1 MNLIK
6 KAAWAL
12 MASALIFTSCSDD
25 DDNNDLKLGDKEGN
39 LLVTFGSSF
48 PEPQLTFQKIDETA
62 KAEFK
67 NEEIR
72 WGYTSDLILNKLRK
86 GEGEGSLNGK
96 VIDNDTPQ
104 EALEVMVKDGYSTFY
119 IQSLHVI
126 PGEEFDE
133 LKEAVEEF
141 ETKYEGVHVKVGT
154 PLLNSDED
162 IKAVA
167 KVLAKKFE
175 AQVAEGPVLLM
186 GHGTP
191 HKADA
196 QYNKL
201 QAELTLLNADF
212 FVGTVEGI
220 GFGQDDN
227 EGKGPLAIGSLVE
240 KVKAKFPKGTKVTI
254 TPLMSIAGDHANND
268 MNGKTEST
276 DPMEQ
281 SWRERLEAEG
291 YEVVDIMKGLGDY
304 DEINAIWMSH
314 LKAIK

>member
-1 MNLIK
+1 MNLFK

-12 MASALIFTSCSDD
+12 MATTVMFTACSDD
-25 DDNNDLKLGDKEGN
+25 DDNSEFKLGDKEGN

-62 KAEFK
+62 KKEFK

-72 WGYTSDLILNKLRK
+72 WGYTSDLILNKLRQ
-86 GEGEGSLNGK
+86 GNGEGSLNGT

-104 EALEVMVKDGYSTFY
+104 EALEVMVKEGYSTFY
-119 IQSLHVI
+119 VQSLHVI
-126 PGEEFDE
+126 PGEEFEE
-133 LKEAVEEF
+133 LNEAIEAF
-141 ETKYEGVHVKVGT
+141 EHKYEGVKVKVGT
-154 PLLNSDED
+154 PLLTSDAD

-167 KVLAKKFE
+167 KVLADKF
-175 AQVAEGPVLLM
+175 ATQVAEGPVLFM

-191 HKADA
+191 HQADG
-196 QYNKL
+196 QYTKL
-201 QAELTLLNADF
+201 QAELTALNPNF

-220 GFGQDDN
+220 GFGKEEN
-227 EGKGPLAIGSLVE
+227 EGKGPLAIGSLVA
-240 KVKAKFPKGTKVTI
+240 KVNAITPKPTKVTI

-268 MNGKTEST
+268 MNGITGKT
-276 DPMEQ
+276 DPIEQ

-291 YEVVDIMKGLGDY
+291 YEVTDIMKGLGDY
-304 DEINAIWMSH
+304 EEINAIWMNH